1 MLSAERVTAVFVEL
15 ADDLSVRT
23 DVAHQVVVSKDVEDY
38 RMQIQATL
46 NHLTLTMTEQAEQKT
61 IAVATYD
68 RANQR
73 VVHCD
78 ALLESALTDL
88 ILLDKMDLLWSG
100 GKAKLSVADKRVQ
113 LVLEAMVT
121 TLSSD
126 AVKEETCLKA
136 QALEHTVQITI
147 TLEAIE
153 ICAFHTADGDL
164 FAAIRYSKRLRS
176 IVYHMR
182 LNILEGSLRDLIL
195 LDKMD
200 LI

>member
-1 MLSAERVTAVFVEL
+1 MLSVKLLTYCFVEL
-15 ADDLSVRT
+15 ADELSVRT
-23 DVAHQVVVSKDVEDY
+23 DVAHQVVVSKDVEVH

-46 NHLTLTMTEQAEQKT
+46 NHLTLTVTEQAVHKT
-61 IAVATYD
+61 IADATYD
-68 RANQR
+68 RTSQR

-100 GKAKLSVADKRVQ
+100 GKAKLSIVDKRVQ

-126 AVKEETCLKA
+126 TVNEEICIQARA
-136 QALEHTVQITI
+136 QEHTVQITI

-153 ICAFHTADGDL
+153 ICAFRTADGDL
-164 FAAIRYSKRLRS
+164 FAAVRYSKRLRS